1 MIEPHV
7 VKLLDKE
14 YMFHFNNYAIS
25 LLGEVTGQD
34 PVKATDYIMKMAI
47 NDPLVALTMV
57 LYTGIAA
64 YQKSKANF
72 NHGIKIEDISSAIA
86 VCDINQ
92 FTEAWESFKQC
103 TGVGEFLKEQ
113 AEIEA
118 KKEEE
123 RLAKVA
129 ELEKEGKDI
138 PKELQEQKKNKL
150 RSKESLN
157 TQSAK

>member
-1 MIEPHV
+1 MVEPHV

-25 LLGEVTGQD
+25 ELGKVTGKD
-34 PVKATDYIMKMAI
+34 PVQATEYIMKLAI
-47 NDPLVALTMV
+47 EDPLMALTMV
-57 LYTGIAA
+57 LYTGFSA
-64 YQKSKANF
+64 YEKSKANF
-72 NHGIKIEDISSAIA
+72 NHGIKIEDISTAIA

-118 KKEEE
+118 KK
-123 RLAKVA
+123 A
-129 ELEKEGKDI
+129 LENKDEPI
-138 PKELQEQKKNKL
+138 EKKKKL
-150 RSKESLN
+150 RSKTSLN